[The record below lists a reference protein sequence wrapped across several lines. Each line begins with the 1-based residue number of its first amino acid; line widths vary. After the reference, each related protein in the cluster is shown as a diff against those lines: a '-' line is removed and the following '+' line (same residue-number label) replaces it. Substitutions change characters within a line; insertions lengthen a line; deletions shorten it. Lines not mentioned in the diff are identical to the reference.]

1 MSTHALQALLAQAR
15 QAMSKGDTV
24 ASQRAYAQAHQLAPA
39 NDPVLMDLS
48 AACLLNGDV
57 DSSLRLA
64 RHAISRTGGWR
75 AHLLAAHGTQR
86 VQQLDECA
94 RHLQLALNDSQM
106 PLAMRTSA
114 LQQRAQVQL
123 NGFGDPSGAASSSR
137 LAAELDPQLDFEAEL
152 AACVAALYIGER
164 PRAEVVARFSAL
176 GRRLAP
182 PASVRPRYRPMQSDR
197 PRIGLISPQF
207 CASPVGFLTIGALTC
222 MARVADLVYFD
233 RGGRV
238 DWTQSLFRQ
247 TAKDWH
253 DCAGMQA
260 APLYA
265 VMADAQLDAVI
276 DLGGWTDPV
285 ALQALLARP
294 APRQLKWVGG
304 QAASTG
310 LDCFDGF
317 VTDSRQVPRDAEALY
332 TEPLLRARIGYVSY
346 TAPPYAR
353 GLAAAAAHPPSPTPP
368 PSKGLVAVAANPA
381 KISALTAER
390 IRELRPRR
398 LVLVDHRWRH
408 EGTRLAASRRL
419 GSLMDIAEFHAPTDH
434 PGYLQTLQALDA
446 TFVDTEPYAMGLAA
460 IELRLMGK
468 HMHVIPR
475 HRSATMCERHAVAHL
490 AARRFDHHAGLARQ
504 LLQWCGS

>member
-1 MSTHALQALLAQAR
+1 MSL
-15 QAMSKGDTV
+15 GDT
-24 ASQRAYAQAHQLAPA
+24 AAAQRAYAQAHQLAPA
-39 NDPVLMDLS
+39 SDPVLMDLS
-48 AACLLNGDV
+48 AACLLNGEV
-57 DSSLRLA
+57 DASLRLA

-75 AHLLAAHGTQR
+75 AHLLAAHATQR
-86 VQQLDECA
+86 VQQLDECVQ
-94 RHLQLALNDSQM
+94 HLQLALKDEQM

-123 NGFGDPSGAASSSR
+123 NGFGDSSAAASSTR

-164 PRAEVVARFSAL
+164 PRAEVVALFSAL
-176 GRRLAP
+176 GRRLTP
-182 PASVRPRYRPMQSDR
+182 PASLQPRYRRMRSAR
-197 PRIGLISPQF
+197 LRIGMISPQF

-222 MARVADLVYFD
+222 LARVADLVYFD
-233 RGGRV
+233 RGGKV
-238 DWTQSLFRQ
+238 DWAQSLFRQ
-247 TAKDWH
+247 TARHWH
-253 DCAGMQA
+253 DCAGLEA

-265 VMADAQLDAVI
+265 AMVDAQLDAVI

-310 LDCFDGF
+310 LHCFDGF
-317 VTDSRQVPRDAEALY
+317 ITDSRQVPSAAAALY

-346 TAPPYAR
+346 TAPPYAC
-353 GLAAAAAHPPSPTPP
+353 GLDAAAAHPPSPS
-368 PSKGLVAVAANPA
+368 PSPGKGLVAVAANPA

-419 GSLMDIAEFHAPTDH
+419 GSLMDVAEFHTPTDH
-434 PGYLQTLQALDA
+434 PGYLQALQALDA

-468 HMHVIPR
+468 HIHATPR
-475 HRSATMCERHAVAHL
+475 HRSALMCERHAVSHL

>member
-1 MSTHALQALLAQAR
+1 M
-15 QAMSKGDTV
+15 
-24 ASQRAYAQAHQLAPA
+24 SQRAYAQAHQMAPA

-48 AACLLNGDV
+48 AACLLNGNV
-57 DSSLRLA
+57 DASLRLA

-75 AHLLAAHGTQR
+75 AHLLAAHATER
-86 VQQLDECA
+86 LQQLDECA
-94 RHLQLALNDSQM
+94 AHLQLALDDPAM
-106 PLAMRTSA
+106 PLATRTSA

-123 NGFGDPSGAASSSR
+123 NGFGDPSAAASATQ
-137 LAAELDPQLDFEAEL
+137 LTAGLNPQLDFAAEL
-152 AACVAALYIGER
+152 AACVAALYIGDR
-164 PRAEVVARFSAL
+164 PRAEVVARFKAL
-176 GRRLAP
+176 GRRLTP
-182 PASVRPRYRPMQSDR
+182 PVSVQPRHRRARSER
-197 PRIGLISPQF
+197 LRIGLISPQF
-207 CASPVGFLTIGALTC
+207 CASPVGFLTLGALTC
-222 MARVADLVYFD
+222 LARDADLVYFD
-233 RGGRV
+233 RGGRA
-238 DWTQSLFRQ
+238 DWAQALFQQ
-247 TAKDWH
+247 TAKHWH
-253 DCAGMQA
+253 DCAGMEA

-265 VMADAQLDAVI
+265 AMVEAQLDAVI

-310 LDCFDGF
+310 LNCFDGF
-317 VTDSRQVPRDAEALY
+317 VTDSRQAPSAAAALY

-353 GLAAAAAHPPSPTPP
+353 GLAAAAAHPPSPSAP
-368 PSKGLVAVAANPA
+368 PSNGLVAVAANPA

-419 GSLMDIAEFHAPTDH
+419 GSLMDVAEFQSPTDH

-468 HMHVIPR
+468 HIHAMPR
-475 HRSATMCERHAVAHL
+475 HRSALMCERHAVSHL